1 MKFLPKILLSYLM
14 SLFFLVISLLLEL
27 DLLSVDYKTAFS
39 IIESLDFKRIIGAIA
54 ISLVLSFSLMSIIHM
69 TISLFAKNIKDE
81 TFENFDFLVGYV
93 LFSITITYNLLNL
106 LTEEQF
112 SLLSTV
118 IALPLFVVFPR
129 IFKLF
134 KGLFKHRDDNR

>member
-1 MKFLPKILLSYLM
+1 MEGKTVKFLPKILLSYLM

-54 ISLVLSFSLMSIIHM
+54 ISLVLSFSLMSIIHT

-106 LTEEQF
+106 LIQ
-112 SLLSTV
+112 
-118 IALPLFVVFPR
+118 LFFHSSKF
-129 IFKLF
+129 FKYTLN
-134 KGLFKHRDDNR
+134 LYC